1 MDNQIKPLA
10 KQAENARKF
19 LDLEG
24 QRKAIYLDVLVAQ
37 IKENKAELE
46 LTEEE
51 LTQVQ
56 ELLTSYYQKREEL
69 EEENQTL
76 IMVTHDNDIAKVA
89 DRQIR
94 IVDGKAV

>member
-1 MDNQIKPLA
+1 MKTLSTSWTIKSSPLA

-19 LDLEG
+19 LDLDG

-69 EEENQTL
+69 EGENQTL
-76 IMVTHDNDIAKVA
+76 KRNA
-89 DRQIR
+89 R
-94 IVDGKAV
+94 ISKLKWPRIKEV